1 MIGIGELDVPG
12 AILPVSTDRSSNPM
26 RCVTL
31 SRFRQTTICPATI
44 LAGLGLNDPGPS
56 TPTTSI
62 TTTDP
67 AVDEGP
73 AGFAASRL
81 ADGPQ
86 PQIQRPNATALTAA
100 KHVRIVVV
108 LSFADVTTQRR

>member
-1 MIGIGELDVPG
+1 MIGIGELDVPE
-12 AILPVSTDRSSNPM
+12 AMSPVSTDRSSKPM

-44 LAGLGLNDPGPS
+44 FAGLGLNDAGPL

-62 TTTDP
+62 TTADP
-67 AVDEGP
+67 GVDEGP
-73 AGFAASRL
+73 AGFAALEL

-86 PQIQRPNATALTAA
+86 PQTERPNATALTAA
-100 KHVRIVVV
+100 KHLRTVVV
-108 LSFADVTTQRR
+108 LSFVEVTAQRR